1 MVTVSVFILAALF
14 GVVIGFAFGFAA
26 GVAARRV
33 IGFSGNAG
41 ENADADGIDEF
52 LRY

>member
-14 GVVIGFAFGFAA
+14 GVVIGFAFGF
-26 GVAARRV
+26 AARRV